1 MESHKFVSYNTSYVN
16 DAHYTQVMNNM
27 FMSESAAVVKKAI
40 ELKEQTDKSKI
51 TDFAGLSAF
60 FVDKE
65 RANILFDKLTAN
77 NHFVSDQVNVDPEN
91 AIITVTNIDDI
102 EREMSNELGV
112 LRMNMADTATEYI
125 KEILT
130 AGVDCISLIEQM
142 IHVPVGHPAF
152 YGGENMKSDLSKDFD
167 NVDVDKGI
175 NKGTNTGVVRKND
188 FFGILRRINLL
199 KSKGVKICDIDSE
212 PSNLRDAQY
221 FIVYDNVVNF
231 STIKSVPAPA
241 EGIALIVK
249 KSVCPELFE
258 WSVDKHPVKLL
269 LKNDQN
275 SPVTYPLYGT
285 GKFVHYYS
293 DDFGNVVSSYKTEYK
308 GTNSK
313 FHGIKL
319 LHRFRTSTR
328 GTPDLGRPIILTAGM
343 NGTDLNVFV
352 ALHNANLFNLAYLGD
367 KFYDENA
374 DFEDLLIEGGDVNPK
389 YVTGVEVKY
398 SNGKSTKPR
407 KLGDVAKYDQENSD
421 LKALYEAVIDNIG
434 KFITTAFKNQRY
446 PAGQKPPKNVIL
458 YLGGDFNDPN
468 GGIFKLLTTD
478 TRKAITTTIFG
489 KPFDVKI
496 KTQYNDKLISCCA
509 NLDSQYPRYAKGFDQ
524 SLVCNLETAYDRVS
538 GKVDKYEYQ
547 PDFIDSEKF
556 GYFGDYAFIGSSD
569 VTVDANTYQILQLDK
584 AESAL
589 LKTESKSVMA
599 SDHLPVYASVT
610 ISTTSEEKTGGG
622 RRRRYS
628 RRAPIRRTR
637 KGVPKKLRAS
647 RRKRRA
653 RTYKKF

>member
-1 MESHKFVSYNTSYVN
+1 MASRKFVSYNTSYVN
-16 DAHYTQVMNNM
+16 DAHYTQVQGNG
-27 FMSESAAVVKKAI
+27 FMSESVSVVKKAI
-40 ELKEQTDKSKI
+40 ELKEQTDKNN
-51 TDFAGLSAF
+51 TTGFAGLSAF
-60 FVDKE
+60 FSDKQ
-65 RANILFDKLTAN
+65 RANILFDKLTKN
-77 NHFVSDQVNVDPEN
+77 NNSISEVVNVDPEN
-91 AIITVTNIDDI
+91 AIITVTNISDI
-102 EREMSNELGV
+102 ENEMPNELGV
-112 LRMNMADTATEYI
+112 LRMNMADAATEYI
-125 KEILT
+125 TEILT
-130 AGVDCISLIEQM
+130 TGAGVDCISLIEQM
-142 IHVPVGHPAF
+142 IHVPEGHPAF
-152 YGGENMKSDLSKDFD
+152 YGGQNMKSDLSQDF
-167 NVDVDKGI
+167 NNGI
-175 NKGTNTGVVRKND
+175 KGTNTGVVRKND

-212 PSNLRDAQY
+212 PSNSRDAQY
-221 FIVYDNVVNF
+221 FIVYDNVVNL
-231 STIKSVPAPA
+231 STIGFGAPAPA

-249 KSVCPELFE
+249 KSVCQELFE

-293 DDFGNVVSSYKTEYK
+293 DDFGNVVSSYKTEYT
-308 GTNSK
+308 GANSK
-313 FHGIKL
+313 LRNIKL

-343 NGTDLNVFV
+343 NGDVLNVFV

-367 KFYDENA
+367 KFYDDNVN
-374 DFEDLLIEGGDVNPK
+374 FEDLLTETGDVTPK

-398 SNGKSTKPR
+398 PNDKSTKPK
-407 KLGDVAKYDQENSD
+407 KLGDIAKENLENPD
-421 LKALYEAVIDNIG
+421 LMALYESVIDNIG
-434 KFITTAFKNQRY
+434 AFITTAFQNTRNTQL
-446 PAGQKPPKNVIL
+446 PPKNVIL

-468 GGIFKLLTTD
+468 GGIFKLLTTE

-489 KPFDVKI
+489 KPFNITI
-496 KTQYNDKLISCCA
+496 KTQYNENLISCCA
-509 NLDSQYPRYAKGFDQ
+509 NLDSQTPRYTKGFDQ
-524 SLVCNLETAYDRVS
+524 SLVCNLATAFDRVS
-538 GKVDKYEYQ
+538 GNDKKYEYQ
-547 PDFIDSEKF
+547 PNFIDSANF
-556 GYFGDYAFIGSSD
+556 GYFGDYALIGSSD
-569 VTVDANTYQILQLDK
+569 VTVDDNTYQIQLDA

-589 LKTESKSVMA
+589 LKMVSKSVMA

-610 ISTTSEEKTGGG
+610 IPATAVEEKNGGG